1 MDLLDHT
8 VVVSSSSTKAKIEKR
23 NRKHYLS
30 QIILVI
36 QFNLPASRLWVATT
50 QRRVKL

>member
-1 MDLLDHT
+1 MDHLGHT
-8 VVVSSSSTKAKIEKR
+8 VVVSGSSTKDKIEER

-36 QFNLPASRLWVATT
+36 QFNLAASSLWVATT
-50 QRRVKL
+50 

>member
-1 MDLLDHT
+1 MGHT
-8 VVVSSSSTKAKIEKR
+8 VVVSNSSTKARIEKR

-30 QIILVI
+30 QIILII

-50 QRRVKL
+50 KTRVKL